1 MNRFF
6 ELLKV
11 DFKLLLREFIVVFF
25 SLAFPIFMIL
35 IFGGVYGN
43 EPTPF
48 FGGYGSVD
56 VIVPSYLGVIIAV
69 NGLMSLP
76 LTLVEYRDKKILKRY
91 MATPLKS
98 SYIIFSQFIVNFVLT
113 LLGFILLVIFGKL
126 IFNLRFYGNVIL
138 FSLIFV
144 LSTVS
149 IFSIGFLIASLI
161 KDPRSANTI
170 AYIIYFPMLFLSG
183 ATMPL
188 ETMPKVMKSIAKF
201 LPLTYIVDLFKRSW
215 LNTDIFWLKMNLS
228 YTIDII
234 VLLVITFICF
244 FISIKTFKWYYD

>member
-43 EPTPF
+43 KPTEF
-48 FGGYGSVD
+48 FGGFGSVD
-56 VIVPSYLGVIIAV
+56 VMVPSYLGVIIAI

-98 SYIIFSQFIVNFVLT
+98 SYIILSQFVVNFVLT
-113 LLGFILLVIFGKL
+113 LLGLILLFVFGKI
-126 IFNLRFYGNVIL
+126 IFNLKFYGNVFI
-138 FSLIFV
+138 FSFVFV
-144 LSTVS
+144 LSTLS

-161 KDPRSANTI
+161 KDPRTANTI

-188 ETMPKVMKSIAKF
+188 ESMPKVMQTVSKI

-228 YTIDII
+228 YTIDILI
-234 VLLVITFICF
+234 LLFITFICF